1 MTVNAIK
8 ELLEK
13 TKTAFLQKKLG
24 LALKYAEDT
33 LAQSLQNNTP
43 LVGIRAKNYIGKIY
57 STNGRY
63 IGDQQYFLKGLKILK
78 SIELSQLD
86 ENQEIDSLAQIDTCL
101 AQSEIYLFIN
111 DWDKAYHY
119 ATQAEEKSRKKNNS
133 IGIIQSLVAQGEFFI
148 LKNNFTKALD
158 LAHQCLPYLDKIEEP
173 LLRADVYNLLCK
185 IYIKRQDYNQILNY
199 SKEVMKISQE
209 HGDIEKEIIA
219 SSNLGV
225 YYAARLNYKSA
236 IQYFFSSREKSE
248 SIHFDQQTAQNLIN
262 LGTIY
267 ARLFNPKEALIKY
280 KAVVEK
286 YDKVLTDTTKTIL
299 YNNIGNIYFG
309 EKAYA
314 QSKVSFGKSLQLALE
329 IGYTEMIALGL
340 AHLAKINC
348 EENDYAQALEHAD
361 RANELLEDMDGAVNA
376 KSINLLNF
384 AKLAHHS
391 GDFETAIRHLKSGVE
406 ISKKVHSE
414 DNEIACYS
422 LLSEFYKDKKDFEN
436 AYHFQTLYAVKQ
448 ADYLKKQRNR
458 QILDQEIKYATR
470 EKEQQIDALKKE
482 NNLQAML
489 LEKQAEVER
498 ANEQLTQANEE
509 LKQFAY
515 IASHDLKEPL
525 RMIGSYTQIIHR
537 KFASQADEDSQ
548 TYFHYVTDGVTRM
561 NNLLDGLLQ
570 YATIGR
576 GQQELKPIQLND
588 VLFICQSNLRLLIEE
603 TNTKIIA
610 DDLPEVQGI
619 SLLLIQL
626 FQNMIANAI
635 KFRKKETTPE
645 IIINCEK
652 KEKEYLVSVKDNGI
666 GIKPEYKDRIFVIFQ
681 RLHARTDYEGTGIGL
696 AICHKIIHRM
706 GGKIWVESE
715 LNEGATFYFT
725 FPI

>member
-1 MTVNAIK
+1 MTTNTIN
-8 ELLEK
+8 ELEK

-24 LALKYAEDT
+24 LALKYAESV
-33 LAQSLQNNTP
+33 LSPSHQNLLPHVT
-43 LVGIRAKNYIGKIY
+43 IHAKNFIGKIY
-57 STNGRY
+57 STKGRY
-63 IGDQQYFLKGLKILK
+63 NGEQQYFLRGLDFLKKI
-78 SIELSQLD
+78 ETTQTD
-86 ENQEIDSLAQIDTCL
+86 ENQKADTLAKIETCL
-101 AQSEIYLFIN
+101 AQSEIYLFMN
-111 DWDKAYHY
+111 NWEQAYLY
-119 ATQAEEKSRKKNNS
+119 ATQAEEKSRKINS
-133 IGIIQSLVAQGEFFI
+133 ISGIVQSLIAQGEFFI
-148 LKNNFTKALD
+148 LKNNFSKALD
-158 LAHQCLPYLDKIEEP
+158 LGNQCLSYLGEIKEP
-173 LLRADVYNLLCK
+173 LLEAEVYNFLCK
-185 IYIKRQDYNQILNY
+185 IHIKRQDYNQILNY
-199 SKEVMKISQE
+199 AKEVMKISQE
-209 HGDIEKEIIA
+209 YGDIEKEIIA

-248 SIHFDQQTAQNLIN
+248 SIHFDRQTAQVLVN

-267 ARLFNPKEALIKY
+267 ALLFNPKEALIKY

-309 EKAYA
+309 EKAYQ
-314 QSKVSFGKSLQLALE
+314 QSKASFSKSLELALE
-329 IGYTEMIALGL
+329 IGYTEMIALAL

-348 EENDYAQALEHAD
+348 EEGDYTQALEHAD
-361 RANELLEDMDGAVNA
+361 RADELLEDMDGAVNA

-391 GDFETAIRHLKSGVE
+391 GDFETAIRHLKSG
-406 ISKKVHSE
+406 IDIAKKVRNE
-414 DNEIACYS
+414 DNEIACYR

-448 ADYLKKQRNR
+448 AEYLKTQRNR

-482 NNLQAML
+482 NNLQSML

-525 RMIGSYTQIIHR
+525 RMIGSYTQIIYK
-537 KFASQADEDSQ
+537 KFAPQADENSQ

-576 GQQELKPIQLND
+576 GQRELKTIQLND
-588 VLFICQSNLRLLIEE
+588 ILFICQSNLRLLIEE
-603 TNTKIIA
+603 TGTEIIA

-619 SLLLIQL
+619 STLLIQL
-626 FQNMIANAI
+626 FQNLLANAI
-635 KFRKKETTPE
+635 KFRKKDIVPKV
-645 IIINCEK
+645 IIGCEE
-652 KEKEYLVSVKDNGI
+652 KEKEYLISVKDNGI

-696 AICHKIIHRM
+696 AVCHKIIHRM
-706 GGKIWVESE
+706 GGKIWVKSE
-715 LNEGATFYFT
+715 LGDGATFYFT
-725 FPI
+725 FPK